1 MTQTMLTLLSVDQT
15 TLAPL
20 DWAKDFRPFSAFH
33 LVSVLAF
40 GGLILA
46 WCLIGLRLMKRD
58 RAGERRFRKVVGFA
72 IIVYQLW
79 FLSRFFWPGPFTW
92 DRSFP
97 LMLCDLAALVSG
109 AALIWH
115 TRTLRTVLYF
125 WAIGLSTQA
134 FFTPIIRDEQGYA
147 TLRYWTFWIG
157 HTAIVGGALYDLIV
171 HRYRP
176 TRRDLGVAIGIS
188 ILYTLIAIG
197 VNLIL
202 DRSGLLPEGVHANY
216 AYLGNTK
223 PLNPTLIDS
232 LGPWPQRIFIVVGIV
247 ITVFTLLWAVWQIP
261 GLTREERR
269 TPPPPEPRPPQ

>member
-1 MTQTMLTLLSVDQT
+1 MIASMLTLLAADT
-15 TLAPL
+15 PALAPL
-20 DWAKDFRPFSAFH
+20 DWSRDFKPFSAFH

-40 GGLILA
+40 GALMVV
-46 WCLIGLRLMKRD
+46 WCVVGLRLMKRRHAD
-58 RAGERRFRKVVGFA
+58 ERRFRKVVGYVILA
-72 IIVYQLW
+72 YQLW
-79 FLSRFFWPGPFTW
+79 FLSRFFYPGPFTW
-92 DRSFP
+92 ERSFP

-109 AALIWH
+109 AAMIWH

-134 FFTPIIRDEQGYA
+134 FFTPIIREGQGY
-147 TLRYWTFWIG
+147 LSVRYWTFWLG
-157 HTAIVGGALYDLIV
+157 HTAIIGGALYDLIV

-176 TRRDLGVAIGIS
+176 TRRDLGVAIGVS
-188 ILYTLIAIG
+188 ILYTLVAIG

-223 PLNPTLIDS
+223 PLNPTLIDK
-232 LGPWPQRIFIVVGIV
+232 LGPWPQRIFVVVAIV
-247 ITVFTLLWAVWQIP
+247 ISVFTLLWAVWQIP

-269 TPPPPEPRPPQ
+269 PPTEPRPPQ